1 MKLLNFKKVSTSVND
16 ATDEY
21 FIPSDKILGMQ
32 TTDGDVIKVYLRAVA
47 GTAND
52 EVGDNITITCNTGK
66 AYEVGDDIAS
76 LMYSN
81 FSKGASPV
89 IDASFSNGNI
99 KEMILTA
106 V

>member
-32 TTDGDVIKVYLRAVA
+32 TTDGDIIKVYLRAVA

-52 EVGDNITITCNTGK
+52 EVGDNITITCETGK

-89 IDASFSNGNI
+89 IDASFSNSNI
-99 KEMILTA
+99 KGILLTA